1 MSIKPFL
8 KKATDNWPAKAICFV
23 LAAMIYFFH
32 QISLLDTKVFT
43 VPLVVRNQDAMVAVS
58 GLEQAKSVKIKI
70 RTKREQIASI
80 TEDDLVAYVDL
91 SSEPDAGSYEYPVY
105 VDLDDK
111 IAGLDLDPLEISSQ
125 PDWVSLRVERRLTKA
140 LPLFASI
147 LGTPAYGYKVLPAKL
162 DPPFV
167 TLTGPSSFIEALDEI
182 PTEAIS
188 IDDSE
193 SPIEVTVKPLIYN
206 SNVSI
211 LDQGDVKVS
220 IPIVAEKNVKEFKD
234 IEVTLKNLS
243 PDLLLLR
250 SPEKINF
257 ILEGDLLDIEKLT
270 VRNVKVYADCYSI
283 REPGTYEIPVRFD
296 IPRNIKIYDQ
306 SLTSVTVKVEK
317 AAGQEDEIKASSS
330 LQDPPFISI
339 SKQ

>member
-32 QISLLDTKVFT
+32 QISLLDTKVYT
-43 VPLVVRNQDAMVAVS
+43 VPLAVRNQETLIAVS
-58 GLEQAKSVKIKI
+58 GLEQAKFIKIKI

-80 TEDDLVAYVDL
+80 TEENLAAYVDL
-91 SSEPDAGSYEYPVY
+91 SSESEAGSYDYPVY
-105 VDLDDK
+105 VELDDK
-111 IAGLDLDPLEISSQ
+111 IQGLDLDPLEIYSQ
-125 PDWVSLRVERRLTKA
+125 PDWVSLRVERRVTKTVPL
-140 LPLFASI
+140 LPSV

-167 TLTGPSSFIEALDEI
+167 TLTGPSSVIETIDEV
-182 PTEAIS
+182 PTDAIS
-188 IDDSE
+188 IEDAE
-193 SPIEVTVKPLIYN
+193 SPLDAVVKPLIDN
-206 SNVSI
+206 SYVSF
-211 LDQGDVKVS
+211 LDQSDVKVT
-220 IPIVAEKNVKEFKD
+220 IPIVAEKNVKEFKEID
-234 IEVTLKNLS
+234 VTLKNLS

-250 SPEKINF
+250 TPEKINF

-283 REPGTYEIPVRFD
+283 QESGTYEIPVRFD
-296 IPRNIKIYDQ
+296 IPRNIKVYEQ

-317 AAGQEDEIKASSS
+317 AAGEEEENKTSSS
-330 LQDPPFISI
+330 LQDLPFV